1 MLKIGRPSPIK
12 GCSAENQQHGAFTDR
27 PLYFQCFI
35 FLRLLHAVPVNSLCS
50 CHHKSNKELFFI
62 L

>member
-27 PLYFQCFI
+27 PLHVTQSLFSVLYFLKPVACSSSEQLV
-35 FLRLLHAVPVNSLCS
+35 FLPP
-50 CHHKSNKELFFI
+50 
-62 L
+62 